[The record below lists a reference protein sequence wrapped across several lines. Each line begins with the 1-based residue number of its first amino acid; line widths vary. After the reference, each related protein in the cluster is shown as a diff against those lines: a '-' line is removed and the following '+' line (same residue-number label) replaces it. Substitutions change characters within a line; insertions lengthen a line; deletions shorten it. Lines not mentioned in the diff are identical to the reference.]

1 MNLALSS
8 LMNKLKKQIEALNN
22 EQLTVREKIK
32 TLEMEAVGIK
42 AELAKALE
50 IPAHIIPEQEISRL
64 NFVIARQQQYDD
76 LQMRAM
82 DYEKLLAIFQ
92 ERHLRLKTELKTL
105 EKYRE
110 RNALKEK
117 KAAESIAEKEMDTW
131 ALLKSSKKYS

>member
-1 MNLALSS
+1 
-8 LMNKLKKQIEALNN
+8 
-22 EQLTVREKIK
+22 
-32 TLEMEAVGIK
+32 MEAVGIK

-117 KAAESIAEKEMDTW
+117 SGGIDCRERNGYLGLA
-131 ALLKSSKKYS
+131 